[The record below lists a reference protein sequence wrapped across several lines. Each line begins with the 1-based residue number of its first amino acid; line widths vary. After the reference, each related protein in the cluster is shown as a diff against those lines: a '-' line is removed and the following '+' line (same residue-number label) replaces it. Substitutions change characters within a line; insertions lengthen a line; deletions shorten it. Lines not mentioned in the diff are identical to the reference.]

1 MAFICLTKRKG
12 GVGASTIAAA
22 LAGAWDAQG
31 KRVVLLDSDPQQS
44 LMTWGDIADEEGG
57 TLSRVTRSAVF
68 EDDEGLREAIEKAKA
83 EADFVVLDS
92 RPGLHVQTVTMALD
106 ADVSV
111 LPCGP
116 SPLDLAPLRDMLG
129 SIHRL
134 RGDSTRP
141 AIALTP
147 TRYSER
153 TRLGRELPE
162 ALAATAEGIGIAA
175 TVTPGLALRVG
186 FAECVL
192 EGRTPEEQGGA
203 VRDEARALAAAVEG
217 LL

>member
-1 MAFICLTKRKG
+1 MALICITKRKG

-31 KRVVLLDSDPQQS
+31 RRVALIDADPQQS
-44 LMTWGDIADEEGG
+44 LMHWGDLADAEGG
-57 TLSRVTRSAVF
+57 ILARVTRSAVF
-68 EDDEGLREAIEKAKA
+68 DDDARLRDAIAKASREAELVI
-83 EADFVVLDS
+83 LDS
-92 RPGLHVQTVTMALD
+92 RPGLHVQTVTMALE
-106 ADVSV
+106 ADVAV

-116 SPLDLAPLRDMLG
+116 SPLDIGPLRDLLA

-134 RGDSTRP
+134 RRDSSRP

-147 TRYSER
+147 TRFSDR
-153 TRLGRELPE
+153 TRLGRELPD
-162 ALAATAEGIGIAA
+162 ALAETAASIGIDA

-192 EGRTPEEQGGA
+192 EGKTPEEVGGVVA
-203 VRDEARALAAAVEG
+203 EEARALAAAVEAM
-217 LL
+217 L